1 MSVVIRGMKM
11 PIKCG
16 LCPCFHAE
24 WPMYCQAVKADK
36 NKRIVAPYGM
46 PRPEWCPLV
55 ELPAEHGR
63 LGDLDAMAFDESE
76 AYMSAQAKLG
86 RDVITTGLNSIV
98 HRKIQ
103 LLIMDTPTV
112 IEAEEVGDG

>member
-63 LGDLDAMAFDESE
+63 LGDVEWLKLTIAITLEHLTRHPLMNEKEIMLKSAFKTLELMVDDA
-76 AYMSAQAKLG
+76 
-86 RDVITTGLNSIV
+86 
-98 HRKIQ
+98 
-103 LLIMDTPTV
+103 PTV
-112 IEAEEVGDG
+112 IEAEEVSE